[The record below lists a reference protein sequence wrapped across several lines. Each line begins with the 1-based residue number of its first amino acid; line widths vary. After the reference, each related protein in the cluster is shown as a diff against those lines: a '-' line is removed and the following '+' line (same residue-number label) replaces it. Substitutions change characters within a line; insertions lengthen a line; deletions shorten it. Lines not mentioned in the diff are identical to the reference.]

1 MQLMG
6 IASAFALRATADKS
20 LHPSYA
26 LRFMAGISG
35 KQEIVLGEC
44 DLAMHNDVVA

>member
-1 MQLMG
+1 MRAFGHRGADLQVQVAG
-6 IASAFALRATADKS
+6 RFAYTSVEAS
-20 LHPSYA
+20 P
-26 LRFMAGISG
+26 SG